1 MTSVLVLCQGTDVL
15 FCHSPFVVNSSWR
28 SACILVLSHS
38 LHICA
43 RKGIAV
49 DVILLVNLGDG
60 SALVP

>member
-1 MTSVLVLCQGTDVL
+1 MTSVLALCQGTDVL

-43 RKGIAV
+43 R
-49 DVILLVNLGDG
+49 
-60 SALVP
+60 